1 MAQTAPQTTTSD
13 NKTHHMEQTRTEPR
27 PLHRIRMPTT
37 MDKIYDDIFEKEEK
51 LTNASM
57 KMLID
62 CRYGVTATDGR
73 CNKFAR
79 LAWQTLYNG
88 DRDDRSVLRH
98 HVDTAEDDDAKSSRW
113 DK

>member
-1 MAQTAPQTTTSD
+1 
-13 NKTHHMEQTRTEPR
+13 
-27 PLHRIRMPTT
+27 MPAA
-37 MDKIYDDIFEKEEK
+37 MDKIYDDIFEKEDK

-57 KMLID
+57 RLLMD
-62 CRYGVTATDGR
+62 CRYGVAATEGR

-88 DRDDRSVLRH
+88 DRDDRSVLCYR
-98 HVDTAEDDDAKSSRW
+98 VDTAEDEDAKSSRW